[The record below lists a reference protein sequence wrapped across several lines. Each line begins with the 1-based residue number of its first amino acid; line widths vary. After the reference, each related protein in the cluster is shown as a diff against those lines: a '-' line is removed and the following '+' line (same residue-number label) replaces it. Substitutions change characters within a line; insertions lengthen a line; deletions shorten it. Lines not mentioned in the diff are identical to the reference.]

1 MILCIDLNNYN
12 IQNTPK
18 ESEKGGTLLYISSDL
33 NYKVRNDIK
42 IYKSK
47 ELESVFI
54 EIISKDKKN
63 YIVETKPSETKP
75 KKIRTRTFK
84 SFVQDNFKHD
94 LKNIYCEYTLDIHLH
109 DANHSFV
116 QFPEKINEILD
127 KHAPL
132 KYMSRKQKK
141 NISQPWITKGI
152 PKSIK
157 IKKHTV

>member
-1 MILCIDLNNYN
+1 MKSLA
-12 IQNTPK
+12 
-18 ESEKGGTLLYISSDL
+18 
-33 NYKVRNDIK
+33 K
-42 IYKSK
+42 I
-47 ELESVFI
+47 
-54 EIISKDKKN
+54 KKN

-75 KKIRTRTFK
+75 TKIQTRTFK

-116 QFPEKINEILD
+116 QFPEEINEILD

-132 KYMSRKQKK
+132 KYMSRKQQK